1 MGNLIDDLLLY
12 SHVSQRPHEME
23 DVDLSEKVKRVID
36 DLELDINQKGAM
48 IHVSDLPTVKGH
60 QRQLQQ
66 LFQNLL
72 SNAIKYS
79 TPGVQPLIEIA
90 ATLVQENNT
99 AYHLITVKDNGIG
112 FSEEYSLKI
121 FQMFTRLHGK
131 NEYSGTGVGLS
142 IVKKVVE
149 NHNGFIRVESVP
161 GKGSVFKIY
170 LPV

>member
-1 MGNLIDDLLLY
+1 
-12 SHVSQRPHEME
+12 
-23 DVDLSEKVKRVID
+23 
-36 DLELDINQKGAM
+36 
-48 IHVSDLPTVKGH
+48 
-60 QRQLQQ
+60 
-66 LFQNLL
+66 L